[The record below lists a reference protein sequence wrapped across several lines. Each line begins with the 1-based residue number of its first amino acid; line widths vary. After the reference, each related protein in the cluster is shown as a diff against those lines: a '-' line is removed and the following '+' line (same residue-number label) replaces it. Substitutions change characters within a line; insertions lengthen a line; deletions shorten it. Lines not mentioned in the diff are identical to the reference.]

1 MSRITNNSI
10 DIMVYGDSRIMAG
23 ETIDITMPTT
33 GQKKKTDELIDNL
46 TSGRYLITAV
56 KHSISDDEYYTIMT
70 VVKDSYIKNPDRMG
84 DF

>member
-1 MSRITNNSI
+1 
-10 DIMVYGDSRIMAG
+10 MVYGDSRIMAG

-70 VVKDSYIKNPDRMG
+70 IERLPYV
-84 DF
+84 